1 MGFVLSPQ
9 QHNNIL
15 QLHITGDSHNSRH
28 FVLVPG
34 ANKKLL
40 ESPNRAKQDTND
52 KFVFALPSPREHKGA
67 YDAPVGELIIKLRYT
82 AMFSPLLRTCRQ
94 PTDFQT
100 SDTSKVRNS
109 WGEDW
114 GDKGYFYMPYAWIT
128 QENLAQDFWA
138 INWIEGFKEA
148 APKKK

>member
-1 MGFVLSPQ
+1 MRGLLS
-9 QHNNIL
+9 
-15 QLHITGDSHNSRH
+15 H
-28 FVLVPG
+28 FPVQENTKVYG
-34 ANKKLL
+34 A
-40 ESPNRAKQDTND
+40 R
-52 KFVFALPSPREHKGA
+52 VR
-67 YDAPVGELIIKLRYT
+67 ELIIKLRYT
-82 AMFSPLLRTCRQ
+82 ATFFLFSVAAYRR
-94 PTDFQT
+94 PTDLQT

-114 GDKGYFYMPYAWIT
+114 GDKGYFYMPYAWII

>member
-1 MGFVLSPQ
+1 MRS
-9 QHNNIL
+9 
-15 QLHITGDSHNSRH
+15 
-28 FVLVPG
+28 
-34 ANKKLL
+34 
-40 ESPNRAKQDTND
+40 
-52 KFVFALPSPREHKGA
+52 FVFALPSPREHKGA
-67 YDAPVGELIIKLRYT
+67 YDAPGRELIIKLRLLRCF
-82 AMFSPLLRTCRQ
+82 FSPLLLTCRQ
-94 PTDFQT
+94 PADFQT

>member
-1 MGFVLSPQ
+1 
-9 QHNNIL
+9 
-15 QLHITGDSHNSRH
+15 
-28 FVLVPG
+28 
-34 ANKKLL
+34 
-40 ESPNRAKQDTND
+40 
-52 KFVFALPSPREHKGA
+52 
-67 YDAPVGELIIKLRYT
+67 
-82 AMFSPLLRTCRQ
+82 
-94 PTDFQT
+94 
-100 SDTSKVRNS
+100 VRNS